1 MFEFFLADA
10 NVYFNVAIGI
20 VLVLGL
26 LEGLGMLVGLSLIAL
41 FDNLSPFDVELKLGL
56 DASADPS
63 ADLSTGGLT
72 QIAGWLCLNR
82 LPLMVWLVLFLT
94 CFGIAGYVLNFTLVS
109 LFGIYVTTLISIP
122 ASILAGLLLTGK
134 LGKRLAT
141 LMPKNES
148 SAVGTATFGGRIAT
162 ITAGT
167 ARKGSPAEASFV
179 DHFKQKHY
187 VMVEPM
193 ETSDVFAVGDQVVLV
208 EKGTNAWLATS
219 Y

>member
-1 MFEFFLADA
+1 MCEFFLADA
-10 NVYFNVAIGI
+10 NMYFNVAIGI

-26 LEGLGMLVGLSLIAL
+26 LEGLGMLLGLSLIAL

-56 DASADPS
+56 DADAG
-63 ADLSTGGLT
+63 ADLNTGGLT

-82 LPLMVWLVLFLT
+82 LPLMMWLVLFLT
-94 CFGIAGYVLNFTLVS
+94 CFGIAGYVLNFTVISLLGTYVS
-109 LFGIYVTTLISIP
+109 TFISIP
-122 ASILAGLLLTGK
+122 ASIAAGLLLTGK
-134 LGKRLAT
+134 TGKRLAE

-148 SAVGTATFGGRIAT
+148 SAIGTATFGGRIAT